1 MKGYS
6 GYIEF
11 VVGIVGF
18 IKVFLMMYYENIFL
32 FLYYLDSMSSK
43 DSKRLNLFIC
53 IRLEVWEEF

>member
-18 IKVFLMMYYENIFL
+18 IKVFLMIYYEKIFL

-53 IRLEVWEEF
+53 ISLEVWEEF